1 MNTVGMKSRSR
12 TSKLGWGILLGLSAL
27 LVLNG
32 IALYAFIAAESGEQT
47 VGILV
52 AGMGLFGL
60 ALSQSGYSSRSRR
73 IWKMT
78 WILTAVLL
86 ALAINIT
93 LVGETLVGLFYMIL
107 TGIALLGQAL
117 AARELEG

>member
-32 IALYAFIAAESGEQT
+32 ITLYAFIAAEQT

-60 ALSQSGYSSRSRR
+60 ALSQSGYRSRSRR

-86 ALAINIT
+86 VLAINIT

-117 AARELEG
+117 AGRELEG